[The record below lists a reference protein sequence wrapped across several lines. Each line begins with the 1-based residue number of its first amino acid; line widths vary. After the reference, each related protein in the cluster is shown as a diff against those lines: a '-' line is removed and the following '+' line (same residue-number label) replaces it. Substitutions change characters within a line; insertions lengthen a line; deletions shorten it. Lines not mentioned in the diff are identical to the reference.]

1 MAILPGM
8 QINLTQSQ
16 QLKMTP
22 QLQQSIK
29 ILQQSSLEI
38 QQMLSEAL
46 EENLFLEL
54 EEEELP
60 RLSLEQDTPDA
71 QEERPSPEPSE
82 TPLEPEN
89 TQLTE
94 EIEEVDTNWS
104 DVYEDTG
111 SGPITAHGVVNQ
123 EDYTSPEN
131 YTAAEKS
138 LHDYLMWQAEVYSWD
153 SELDATLAE
162 YIIDEIDDDGYFT
175 LPLADFAEQ
184 LTEALE
190 LPISEA
196 DIERVLAVVQ
206 QFEPTGVGARDLRE
220 CLLLQLYNDPI
231 IEQEDEQALYQQA
244 LDLIE
249 NHFEL
254 LSTHQ
259 YKRIK
264 RRYKLDDEGLQALIN
279 YIQRY
284 DPRPGRKFAIVENSY
299 IMPDLILKRSQDGFI
314 LELNPEAY
322 PSLRLNE
329 EYITLVQK
337 VDDPKQ
343 ALKLKNKLTE
353 AKNLIKSLK
362 HRGETLLRVGRF
374 IVERQKKFFEE
385 GEKAM
390 QPMVLREVAEALDL
404 HESTISRAT
413 NQKYIQTPRG
423 TYELKFFFSAG
434 VSQYGDEDQSSVAI
448 KSYIKEFIEAEDKH
462 KPLSDNKIM
471 KMLEEKGI
479 HVARRTIAKYREA
492 LGISAS
498 SERKKMNYF
507 KG

>member
-29 ILQQSSLEI
+29 ILQQSSIEI
-38 QQMLSEAL
+38 QQMLNEAL

-60 RLSLEQDTPDA
+60 RLTLEQ
-71 QEERPSPEPSE
+71 EEATEGGEPSPEQNTEQPLQPESE
-82 TPLEPEN
+82 
-89 TQLTE
+89 QLTE
-94 EIEEVDTNWS
+94 EIEQLDTSWSEVFDET
-104 DVYEDTG
+104 T
-111 SGPITAHGVVNQ
+111 SGPVTQHGIVNA
-123 EDYTSPEN
+123 EDYTAPEN
-131 YTAAEKS
+131 YTAEEKT
-138 LHDYLMWQAEVYSWD
+138 LHEHLLWQAEVYSWP
-153 SELDATLAE
+153 SELDAQLAE
-162 YIIDEIDDDGYFT
+162 YLIDELDEDGYLTASLAT
-175 LPLADFAEQ
+175 LSQQ
-184 LTEALE
+184 LTEAFDLS
-190 LPISEA
+190 ISEA
-196 DIERVLAVVQ
+196 ELERVLSVIQ

-220 CLLLQLYNDPI
+220 CLLLQLHSEPI
-231 IEQEDEQALYQQA
+231 LEQDEDRQYFEYA

-259 YKRIK
+259 YRRIQ
-264 RRYKLDDEGLQALIN
+264 RRYKLDEQGLQKLIR

-284 DPRPGRKFAIVENSY
+284 DPRPGRKYAVVERSY
-299 IMPDLILKRSQDGFI
+299 IVPDLILKRSDQGFI

-322 PSLRLNE
+322 PALRINETYISLAQQVE
-329 EYITLVQK
+329 
-337 VDDPKQ
+337 DPKQ
-343 ALKLKNKLTE
+343 AVKLKDKLTE

-362 HRGETLLRVGRF
+362 HRGETLLRVGQF
-374 IVERQKKFFEE
+374 IVERQKGFFEE
-385 GEKAM
+385 GERAM
-390 QPMVLREVAEALDL
+390 QPMVLREVAEALAL

-434 VSQYGDEDQSSVAI
+434 VNQYGEEDQSSVAI
-448 KSYIKEFIEAEDKH
+448 KSYIREFIEGEDKR

-492 LGISAS
+492 MGIPSS
-498 SERKKMNYF
+498 SERKKMNLF
-507 KG
+507 K